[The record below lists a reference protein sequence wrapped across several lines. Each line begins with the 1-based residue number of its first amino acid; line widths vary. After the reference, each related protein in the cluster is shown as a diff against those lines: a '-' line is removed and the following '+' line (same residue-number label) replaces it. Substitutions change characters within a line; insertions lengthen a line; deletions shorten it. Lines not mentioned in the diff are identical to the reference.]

1 MKRSYLS
8 ATCALALPAL
18 LATSVLLPAE
28 TRAATNDVVDGVAA
42 VVNGDVI
49 TFSQV
54 RELVG
59 PRERGIRASAT
70 SPDDMVKKV
79 RDARMAALED
89 LIDRQL
95 IIQEF
100 KKKDFKIPDNIVNDR
115 VETIIR
121 EEFGGDRQAFVR
133 TLQAQNFTMAKF
145 RDAEREKIIV
155 QAMRFQNVKSDF
167 IVAPSKVD
175 GLYKTSIPSLTT
187 PEQVHLSLIAI
198 NKGTTVSPGEADTQR
213 AVAEEVRS
221 KLLKGAKFDQLAQ
234 LYSDDS
240 SRQVGGDWGWIDR
253 KTLNEKLTNVA
264 FKLDANKI
272 SPVIDY
278 ENAYYILRVV
288 ERKNA
293 VTKPIADVRPDLEK
307 KVNADERQR
316 LQEQWIKGLRA
327 KAFIK
332 RF

>member
-8 ATCALALPAL
+8 ATCAMALPAL
-18 LATSVLLPAE
+18 LVSSLPVAA
-28 TRAATNDVVDGVAA
+28 RAATSDVVDGVAA

-59 PRERGIRASAT
+59 RTEQGIRSSAK
-70 SPDDMVKKV
+70 SPDEMVKRV
-79 RDARMAALED
+79 REARLAALED

-100 KKKDFKIPDNIVNDR
+100 KKKEFKIPDNVVNDH

-133 TLQAQNFTMAKF
+133 TLQAQGFTMAKL
-145 RDAEREKIIV
+145 RDAEKEKIIV
-155 QAMRFQNVKSDF
+155 QAMRFQNIPNNF

-175 GLYKTSIPSLTT
+175 GLYTKSIPELTT

-198 NKGTTVSPGEADTQR
+198 NKGTTVNMGEADTQK
-213 AVAEEVRS
+213 AVAVEVRG

-253 KTLNEKLTNVA
+253 KTLNEKLTSAA

-272 SPVIDY
+272 SPVIEDG
-278 ENAYYILRVV
+278 NAYYILRVV
-288 ERKNA
+288 EKKNA
-293 VTKPIADVRPDLEK
+293 VTKPITEVRGDLEK
-307 KVNADERQR
+307 KVNAEERHR
-316 LQEQWIKGLRA
+316 MQEQWIKGLRA

-332 RF
+332 KF